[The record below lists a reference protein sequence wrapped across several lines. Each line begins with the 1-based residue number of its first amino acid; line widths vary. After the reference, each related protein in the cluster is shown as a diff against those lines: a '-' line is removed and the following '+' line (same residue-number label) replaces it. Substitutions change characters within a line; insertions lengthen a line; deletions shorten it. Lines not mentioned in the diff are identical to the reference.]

1 MEQRALLY
9 DERFLE
15 SYAGAIITDPATAI
29 VELVANCWDAYATE
43 VNITWP
49 DTQLEKQFKITDNG
63 HGMTRDEFQHIWRTI
78 AYNRLSSG
86 GATTAPPQDVQ
97 GSPRLVFGKNGK
109 GRFASFCFASE
120 YLITSR
126 KNGQEFVCRV
136 RRTATDPLVLE
147 EISFKDKGVKG
158 HGTEIVGNQTIP
170 RIMFT
175 PEKARELIGSRFLA
189 NPAFKVKLNGSE
201 ITFNDI
207 PDLLSKSEVDVEGYG
222 KAIILHIDTK
232 KADKTTKQH
241 GLAWWVQSRAV
252 GQCKWSRSDYER
264 ILDGRTSEAKRFTFI
279 VQADYLNAH
288 DAVQGD
294 WSGFKEESQ
303 AWNKTRE
310 AVQDRVRQ
318 IIFDASKAERDTR
331 RSAVIE
337 KIGTTINTLSP
348 VSKDRVES
356 FVNEVVD
363 TCPNFGENEIVQ
375 LSSILAKLEQAK
387 SRYGLLDL
395 LHKCEPTDYD
405 TLHGILKEW
414 TIGMAKLVL
423 DEIQN
428 RLKLIGELRTKLKQV
443 GVDEVH
449 ELQPLFER
457 GLWMFGAQFES
468 IEFTSNKGMTNVIKT
483 IFKDE
488 GGKGT
493 RNRPD
498 FVALPDSSVGFYARA
513 SYDENHDE
521 DGVEH
526 LVIIDLKTT
535 GLPLGSKEKDQVW
548 KYVKELREKGYLR
561 KYTRVDGFVLGD
573 KIEGG
578 ENEPIK
584 HGEEVKISPLLY
596 DTILIRA
603 EKRLLS
609 LHSKVK
615 DAPFLLEQQ
624 EALKKFLEPVE
635 VVQAEFVD
643 VAVMEV

>member
-1 MEQRALLY
+1 MEQKTLLY

-29 VELVANCWDAYATE
+29 VELVANSWDAYATE
-43 VNITWP
+43 VNVTWP
-49 DTQLEKQFKITDNG
+49 NTQLEQQFKITDNG
-63 HGMTRDEFQHIWRTI
+63 HGMTRDEFQYIWRTI

-86 GATTAPPQDVQ
+86 GNTTEPPEDVQ
-97 GSPRLVFGKNGK
+97 GTPRLVFGKNGK

-136 RRTATDPLVLE
+136 HRTATDPLVLE
-147 EISFKDKGVKG
+147 EVSFKDNGVKG
-158 HGTEIVGNQTIP
+158 HGTEIVGNGIIP
-170 RIMFT
+170 RLMFT

-189 NPAFKVKLNGSE
+189 NPAFKVKLNGSV
-201 ITFNDI
+201 ISFNDI
-207 PDLLSKSEVDVEGYG
+207 PDLLFKCEVDVAGYG

-279 VQADYLNAH
+279 VQADFLNTH
-288 DAVQGD
+288 DAVLSD
-294 WSGFKEESQ
+294 WSGFKEENP

-318 IIFDASKAERDTR
+318 IIFEASKAERDTR

-337 KIGTTINTLSP
+337 RIGTTMNTLSP
-348 VSKDRVES
+348 VSKDRVAS

-375 LSSILAKLEQAK
+375 LSSILAKLEQSK

-395 LHKCEPTDYD
+395 LHKCEPNDYD
-405 TLHGILKEW
+405 TLHDILEEW

-428 RLKLIGELRTKLKQV
+428 RLKLIGELRTKLKEV

-488 GGKGT
+488 NGKGT

-513 SYDENHDE
+513 SYDEYHDE

-535 GLPLGSKEKDQVW
+535 GLALGSKEKDQVW
-548 KYVKELREKGYLR
+548 KYVKELREKGYLK

-573 KIEGG
+573 KIEPG

-609 LHSKVK
+609 LHGKVK
-615 DAPFLLEQQ
+615 NAPFLLEQQ
-624 EALKKFLEPVE
+624 EALKRFLEPVE
-635 VVQAEFVD
+635 VVQPEFVE
-643 VAVMEV
+643 VAATEI